1 MRFFSL
7 LISTLLL
14 FTSCSK
20 EEPIIADFEFVEK
33 EKGLVLF
40 TNKSSGADTYEWD
53 FGNGQRS
60 NEKNPSFQYDANK
73 EYVVNLTAKGAGGQN
88 TKPKSIKISSVPAPV
103 VISFDYTEKDNGF
116 VTFTNKSTGA
126 DSYEWNFGNGKL
138 STETNPTVQFDDNKE
153 FSVKL
158 TGKGAGG
165 TASDTKTIK
174 VSKVIEPSDLLIG
187 SYSGSLNYTCCYLST
202 VNSRSAKLKV
212 VKVDKNTVSA
222 ELIQYGTYLN
232 GRYYSDIISDIF
244 KFTSIKAEST
254 SKFLINESNTSLD
267 GNNQRKCIGTIAL
280 DGRKLTIHFE
290 ADYYTHKYDLVLTKD

>member
-20 EEPIIADFEFVEK
+20 EEPVIADFEFVEK

-40 TNKSSGADTYEWD
+40 TNKSSGAETYEWD

-88 TKPKSIKISSVPAPV
+88 TKPKSIKISSIPAPV
-103 VISFDYTEKDNGF
+103 MISFDYIEKDNGF
-116 VTFTNKSTGA
+116 VSFTNKSTGA
-126 DSYEWNFGNGKL
+126 DSYEWNFGNGKT
-138 STETNPTVQFDDNKE
+138 STEVNPTVQFEDNKE

-165 TASDTKTIK
+165 TASDSKSVRI
-174 VSKVIEPSDLLIG
+174 SKVIEPSDLLIG
-187 SYSGSLNYTCCYLST
+187 NYSGSLNYTCCNIT
-202 VNSRSAKLKV
+202 TINSRAAKFKF
-212 VKVDKNTVSA
+212 VKVDKNTVSG

-232 GRYYSDIISDIF
+232 GRYYSDVISDIF

-254 SKFLINESNTSLD
+254 SKFIINESNSSLD
-267 GNNQRKCIGTIAL
+267 GNNQRKCIGTIVM
-280 DGRKLTIHFE
+280 DGKKLTIRF
-290 ADYYTHKYDLVLTKD
+290 DVDFYSHKYDLALTKD